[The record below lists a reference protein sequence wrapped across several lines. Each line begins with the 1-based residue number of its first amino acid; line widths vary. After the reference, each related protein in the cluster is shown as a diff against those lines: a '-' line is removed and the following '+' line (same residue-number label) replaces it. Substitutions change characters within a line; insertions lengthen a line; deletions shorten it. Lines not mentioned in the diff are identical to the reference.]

1 MHHNIKK
8 IFIIFF
14 YAMLTMQVSNGA
26 EKINAAASIR
36 PLHSLLS
43 LLMEN
48 IGEANL
54 LLKGKASP
62 HHYQLRPSEIKNIRK
77 QNIIFWIGE
86 NVETSLIKPLAQT
99 QNLSNPPILINMVE
113 TGKFRLLKTRD
124 NDIDDDDHDAHKSEH
139 DDDDAHDD
147 HDDDDHHGHGVNDSH
162 IWTDPDNAEIMLK
175 IMAKAL
181 IAADPAN
188 KILYRKNLK
197 NALREMN
204 NLEKQIRAKLKPSR
218 KNNNPILLWHDG
230 TQYFEQAFNI
240 DNVAAIIQPN
250 EDVPPSGKHLRTII
264 NRFDAKSCIITQPQF
279 TDKVPPALKRQNYK
293 IVRNIDPTGNHLPA
307 GKDLYA
313 AFLNHLAD
321 KFNAC
326 AE

>member
-1 MHHNIKK
+1 
-8 IFIIFF
+8 
-14 YAMLTMQVSNGA
+14 MLTMQVSIGA
-26 EKINAAASIR
+26 EKISAAASIR

-62 HHYQLRPSEIKNIRK
+62 HHYPLRPSEIQNIRK
-77 QNIIFWIGE
+77 QNIIFWIGG

-99 QNLSNPPILINMVE
+99 QNLSNPPIIIGMVE

-124 NDIDDDDHDAHKSEH
+124 NDIDDDDHHGSGHNDDGDH
-139 DDDDAHDD
+139 DDDLDGH
-147 HDDDDHHGHGVNDSH
+147 DDHHGHGITDSH

-188 KILYRKNLK
+188 KTVYHKNLK
-197 NALREMN
+197 NALHKVN
-204 NLEKQIRAKLKPSR
+204 NLEKKIRAKLKPSR

-250 EDVPPSGKHLRTII
+250 EDVPPSGKHLRAIL
-264 NRFDAKSCIITQPQF
+264 NRFDARSCIITQPQF

-313 AFLNHLAD
+313 AFLNHIAD